1 MIGGL
6 GTTMPGVWDGAEV
19 VLLLEWQDMRLL
31 FN

>member
-6 GTTMPGVWDGAEV
+6 ETIMPHAWDGAEV
-19 VLLLEWQDMRLL
+19 VLLLEWPVMRLL